1 MSPFTLLLNVLWILT
16 GGLWMAAAWVVAGIV
31 LAITIIGLPWARAAF
46 AIAAYTLLPFGY
58 RVVPRYELTG
68 REDIGTGPLG
78 TIGNIIWLLVLGIPL
93 AIGHLAAALAC
104 AVTIIGLPFAWQHI
118 KLAQISLWPIGTE
131 VVDVDIA
138 DAARR
143 RAAFY

>member
-1 MSPFTLLLNVLWILT
+1 MNFLLNLIWLIF
-16 GGLWMAAAWVVAGIV
+16 GGLLMGLAWCVAGFLV
-31 LAITIIGLPWARAAF
+31 AITIIGLPWAASCFRIGSF
-46 AIAAYTLLPFGY
+46 TLWPFG
-58 RVVPRYELTG
+58 REAVDRRLLTG